1 MSNKLLMLTFRQKDC
16 SINSNRAVRKLT
28 STLLLLVFS
37 LHTLAQTTITSLS
50 DITDPQGSYILASN
64 FSTTGTAIDAND
76 SQEIGT
82 STKPFSGTI
91 DGGLVTITGTW
102 NKPLFDYIQEAVI
115 KNVIIGSVSIS
126 TSGNAGAIASNAK
139 GESRIYNCGILAGS
153 VSGTGKTG
161 GLVGLLDHKGEA
173 GKGSRVIN
181 CFSYADIEGGSDVGG
196 IVGYNN
202 YASLS
207 SDIRTMV
214 MNCIF
219 YGDITGGTNK
229 SPVYGGYNI
238 NNANNKDD
246 NNNNGLNTYN
256 YYRYESGYS
265 KNNQITNNKYNCAL
279 AAEEKY
285 LVHFEFYRL
294 LLNSNKKLAA
304 WYTSTSV
311 TTVNPTDMAKWVL
324 ETADRSIQNPK
335 PYPILK
341 QQGKYPS
348 IINFDDAHASLLTL
362 VDGKPSES
370 DRNKGGKFGSLTV
383 TIQDNTSSNGSRTGT
398 FVTTGSM
405 DLPITDKDVEKYNYN
420 YYKVRLP
427 YFNDVGSGNYTK
439 QNGEDANRV
448 VTGWI
453 ITSMTGATPTQATN
467 GANVTFTDGEITTK
481 PYNFADRTCTMDENG
496 NYRVY
501 SQGAYLDIPV
511 GVTAITIKPY
521 WAKAAFIS
529 DNYLDKTYT
538 TNFDNAANI
547 TAVQYANKSDQTI
560 NGISLKVFNNFDD
573 ALNSISSKGTT
584 VYDNA
589 IVLVGNFHQSGVPR
603 NKTNERFTIMSADFD
618 HDNEPDFTFIYH
630 HVDRKEVSPIR
641 FDFINIPGTSMAQK
655 PNGSSKMCGI
665 GTFKPYGWFEVT
677 NTTLI
682 HFGQVEYDH
691 NNKTNAPLILLGGEV
706 DQIVSN
712 NSGAGLNFTNHTIY
726 MLLGSNVW
734 FKEFNNGSHSD
745 KTNPTPHNPISVTGG
760 RYEKFYLS
768 GIYQPKVSA
777 VTDDA
782 ECYISGG
789 SFGEVAGA
797 GQEQIKGN
805 VIWDIDYADIDNFYG
820 GGINAAKAITGDI
833 IVNIKNSHV
842 DVYCGGPKF
851 GDMGSGKIVKTVADK
866 CQFRRFFGAGYG
878 GASYNRVIAVT
889 KENDQP
895 WGTWQTNYTNNLG
908 KYVSDNDGIATGF
921 EYEYFIGSKGT
932 IWGRFYVKYA
942 SFSKAIVH
950 NVTSELT
957 NCHITGDFY
966 GGGSLGLVDGTATST
981 LDGCTVEGSVYG
993 GGYSATIPTIDV
1005 VSGGFT
1011 TNPGYN
1017 SKAGL
1022 FTPGVMSDSVPYKW
1036 DYVESLSNGTVYI
1049 DPAQPNINNANNTIY
1064 TNQVLT
1070 NLGVVSNVNLTITGN
1085 TYVKGDIHTYDES
1098 GQINNHLTET
1108 GGGVFGGG
1116 DASSIGNNTLVT
1128 ISNAAQSNQNSI
1140 LNVFGGGNQAGVTG
1154 NTTVTLTSGFVSSG
1168 IYGGCNANGNIG
1180 GTTNLL
1186 LNGGIIGSQL
1196 LSAGIFGGG
1205 LGSLTSTSG
1214 NVNVTLEGSTVYG
1227 DIYGGSAL
1235 GNVNDDTSDLTK
1247 VWIKTGTVNGS
1258 IYGGG
1263 LGDADHSALV
1273 NGSVQVVVDGGS
1285 ITGDVFGCNNV
1296 NGTPKG
1302 AVEVFINATS
1312 ATQIQDGNKVY
1323 ALRGVYGGGNQA
1335 HYDPTTPSNDYPKVT
1350 VTGCGTSILNVFGGG
1365 NAAAVPNTN
1374 VIIKGGDIY
1383 RVFAGGNGE
1392 SGTPA
1397 NIGYK
1402 NKQEPTTSDSYGG
1415 QNGGKA
1421 KATIQG
1427 GTITQVFG
1435 GSNAHGVIRT
1445 GSNVTIDK
1453 DDEACDMHI
1462 TDLFGGGNLAAGGAG
1477 SIDILCTGGA
1487 DEGITNVYG
1496 GANMADVDGDIEL
1509 NINGGRITN
1518 VFGGNNQ
1525 SGNISGS
1532 ITVNIEWDGSCTQNY
1547 INNVYGGGNLAS
1559 YTPAT
1564 PGLYPAVNI
1573 KNGTISGSV
1582 FGGGL
1587 GATAKVYSNPIV
1599 TIGDITAGHES
1610 YTATVTGNVYGGGS
1624 AAMVG
1629 DDAQATA
1636 SINNTTVIIQK
1647 AGSTVANVFGGGM
1660 AAGVTG
1666 TTTVTID
1673 GGTVSTGV
1681 YGGCDSNGTVGGNIT
1696 VNLNGGTI
1704 GTNGGHTNIV
1714 FGGGYGSATRT
1725 NGNVAVNAAGSTV
1738 HGNLYGGSALGNVN
1752 DATSDQTAVTLTG
1765 GTING
1770 DVYGGG
1776 LGDAQNAALVNG
1788 AVTVT
1793 LDGSK
1798 VTGNIFGCNN
1808 ENGTPLGHV
1817 KVWVKQTV
1825 DAAKDANLTRDE
1837 RTTYDVA
1844 AVYGGGNQAD
1854 YIPASDQEYAEVVID
1869 GCGETSI
1876 GYVYGGGNAAA
1887 VPATLV
1893 TVNESYIIDYVF
1905 GGGNGY
1911 GQGNPGANVGFKENG
1926 TVQYGTGRAVTRLV
1940 GGKIHNVFGGSNT
1953 LGNISGGTTISLL
1966 GSNDNCALDIKE
1978 TYGAGRNA
1986 DMDGSVNMI
1995 LGCVSGLDAVYGGA
2009 RAANIKGGVT
2019 LTVTS
2024 GTFNKVFGGNN
2035 ESGTIQGP
2043 IKVYIEE
2050 TACDPINITEL
2061 YLGGNQAA
2069 YSVYGYKD
2077 VEGNLVARTSMDD
2090 GVAVGNAVPYSASQ
2104 LYADPELHVISCT
2117 SIGKVFGGGLGST
2130 AVMYG
2135 NPIVNVNMIPGDH
2148 AQQGALGT
2156 VGDIYGGGSAANVN
2170 GNTTVNIGT
2179 ATTLTMTSREG
2190 TQNVRGAHITGNIFG
2205 GGYAANVTGNTTV
2218 NIGTVNLLD
2227 NSYEGVNIT
2236 GDVFGGGEGV
2246 TTLVSGNVAVNIG
2259 TRTVNGNT
2267 VTYAGGAIIT
2277 GNVYG
2282 GSALGNVNAH
2292 LDNETKTYSQG
2303 TTTSVTLN
2311 KGTVNG
2317 SVYGG
2322 GLGQLTGHNN
2332 AESDIISDVY
2342 GPVTVTVYN
2351 GKATNVFG
2359 CNNLNGSPKSTV
2371 AVLIQGSDPTVVNQG
2386 VRTYAIGGVYGG
2398 GNLAHY
2404 NPSTITAGYPSVTV
2418 NGCLTSVEDVYGGG
2432 NAAAVPH
2439 TNVTING
2446 GDIKRV
2452 FAGGNGESGT
2462 PANVGFMNTLS
2473 NPVAAAANTYGNG
2486 TALATINGGTIVQVF
2501 GGANANG
2508 LLRQGSHVNI
2518 DKNSDCEMHITDVY
2532 GGGNEAAGRAGTI
2545 TIGCTGTAE
2554 NSEGIT
2560 NVYGGANKADVT
2572 GDISLNISGG
2582 RITNLFGGNNETGN
2596 ISGSITVNVEWD
2608 GTCNDSYL
2616 GNVYGGG
2623 NLASYKPATPGAY
2636 PIVNIKNGTVSG
2648 NVFGGGLGSSAKVY
2662 SNPVV
2667 TIGDDSQGHGSYQA
2681 IVSGNV
2687 YGGGSA
2693 AMVGD
2698 DEQETASINNTTV
2711 LIKKSN
2717 TSVANVFGG
2726 GMAAGVTGT
2735 TTVTIADGTVTTG
2748 VYGGCDSE
2756 GTVTGNI
2763 SVSLNGGTIGLT
2775 NGTTNIVFGGGY
2787 GAATR
2792 SSGNVSLTVNGSTVN
2807 GNVYGG
2813 SALGNVN
2820 SSNSTTSVILTSG
2833 TINGSL
2839 YGGGLGD
2846 QTHAALVEGAV
2857 QVTINGGKVT
2867 GAVYGANNQ
2876 NGTPKGAIT
2885 VTINGTDAVAQ
2896 GSWALA
2902 AVYGGGNVAAY
2913 SPTVAT
2919 TPATVVVN
2927 GCSNSIRDLFGG
2939 GNAAA
2944 VPATSVTIHGGTFDR
2959 VFAGGNGQA
2968 SAANVT
2974 GNTSVIVKGGTIRQV
2989 FGGGNVSGTIG
3000 GTINVEINKED
3011 DGCDMHLTEVYG
3023 GGNQA
3028 ASNAGSLTIVRTGG
3042 DTEGIDYVF
3051 GGANDAD
3058 VNGSITLNITGG
3070 RINNLFGG
3078 NNTGH
3083 TVRGNITVNVNWD
3096 DADGDN
3102 DSKHLSYVY
3111 GGGQN
3116 ADASGSVVV
3125 NIIKGTVSNDVYGG
3139 GALANTN
3146 TGNINNDNSITTNR
3160 FTTEVNLYPGATIGH
3175 DVYGGGR
3182 GQKSPAIPATVYGNV
3197 TVNQYGAVLVAA
3209 YNNTIDVA
3217 TSGRI
3222 FGCNNING
3230 TPKGS
3235 VTVNIKKTARGNN
3248 TGGYDLAAVYGG
3260 GNEAEYVP
3268 YNSGLQSCDHTSV
3281 IVSPDDCDDISIH
3294 SVYGGGN
3301 AASTPATNV
3310 TINGAYEIKYVFGGG
3325 NGAGEGNPG
3334 ANVGYH
3340 DYSDS
3345 EYTGTSQEDIN
3356 GRKESYAYGTGV
3368 ASTNVY
3374 GGHIH
3379 YVYGGSN
3386 TLGNIRE
3393 ASVAM
3398 LDELSRCE
3406 LHIDGIYGGGREAYM
3421 EGKTSV
3427 EMGCITG
3434 MTAIYG
3440 GSENADV
3447 GSNVELNITS
3457 GHFDKVFGGN
3467 NKGGRIFGSITVNI
3481 EQTGCVPITIDELYL
3496 GGNNAPY
3503 SVFGYGDEV
3512 PNQNVGT
3519 EQDPEY
3525 VTHYKPNEDDGTHQ
3539 QLFDDPVLHIRSFES
3554 IGTVFG
3560 GGNGKLATMVADPTV
3575 EINVTDGWVNGQY
3588 SGTDQ
3593 DYIQYKDNPQML
3605 NSNGE
3610 IETVYGGGNSAKV
3623 IGNTTVLIG
3632 DSLNAKATINSMNSL
3647 YESIDNNAGLKRSN
3661 IKMVKANN
3669 NGVKTITYTV
3679 VDSNGN
3685 PVQGK
3690 EPLTVEIKQNVN
3702 GVTITGNVYGGGN
3715 QADVTESAYIQ
3726 LGPNP

>member
-1 MSNKLLMLTFRQKDC
+1 MDKKS
-16 SINSNRAVRKLT
+16 T
-28 STLLLLVFS
+28 ST
-37 LHTLAQTTITSLS
+37 
-50 DITDPQGSYILASN
+50 
-64 FSTTGTAIDAND
+64 
-76 SQEIGT
+76 
-82 STKPFSGTI
+82 
-91 DGGLVTITGTW
+91 
-102 NKPLFDYIQEAVI
+102 
-115 KNVIIGSVSIS
+115 
-126 TSGNAGAIASNAK
+126 
-139 GESRIYNCGILAGS
+139 
-153 VSGTGKTG
+153 
-161 GLVGLLDHKGEA
+161 
-173 GKGSRVIN
+173 
-181 CFSYADIEGGSDVGG
+181 
-196 IVGYNN
+196 
-202 YASLS
+202 
-207 SDIRTMV
+207 
-214 MNCIF
+214 
-219 YGDITGGTNK
+219 
-229 SPVYGGYNI
+229 
-238 NNANNKDD
+238 
-246 NNNNGLNTYN
+246 
-256 YYRYESGYS
+256 
-265 KNNQITNNKYNCAL
+265 
-279 AAEEKY
+279 
-285 LVHFEFYRL
+285 
-294 LLNSNKKLAA
+294 
-304 WYTSTSV
+304 
-311 TTVNPTDMAKWVL
+311 
-324 ETADRSIQNPK
+324 
-335 PYPILK
+335 
-341 QQGKYPS
+341 
-348 IINFDDAHASLLTL
+348 
-362 VDGKPSES
+362 
-370 DRNKGGKFGSLTV
+370 
-383 TIQDNTSSNGSRTGT
+383 
-398 FVTTGSM
+398 
-405 DLPITDKDVEKYNYN
+405 
-420 YYKVRLP
+420 
-427 YFNDVGSGNYTK
+427 
-439 QNGEDANRV
+439 
-448 VTGWI
+448 
-453 ITSMTGATPTQATN
+453 
-467 GANVTFTDGEITTK
+467 
-481 PYNFADRTCTMDENG
+481 
-496 NYRVY
+496 
-501 SQGAYLDIPV
+501 
-511 GVTAITIKPY
+511 
-521 WAKAAFIS
+521 
-529 DNYLDKTYT
+529 
-538 TNFDNAANI
+538 
-547 TAVQYANKSDQTI
+547 
-560 NGISLKVFNNFDD
+560 
-573 ALNSISSKGTT
+573 
-584 VYDNA
+584 
-589 IVLVGNFHQSGVPR
+589 
-603 NKTNERFTIMSADFD
+603 
-618 HDNEPDFTFIYH
+618 
-630 HVDRKEVSPIR
+630 
-641 FDFINIPGTSMAQK
+641 
-655 PNGSSKMCGI
+655 
-665 GTFKPYGWFEVT
+665 
-677 NTTLI
+677 
-682 HFGQVEYDH
+682 
-691 NNKTNAPLILLGGEV
+691 
-706 DQIVSN
+706 
-712 NSGAGLNFTNHTIY
+712 
-726 MLLGSNVW
+726 
-734 FKEFNNGSHSD
+734 
-745 KTNPTPHNPISVTGG
+745 PHRPISVTGG
-760 RYEKFYLS
+760 DYNNFYLS
-768 GIYQPKVSA
+768 GYLQANAPA
-777 VTDDA
+777 YTATDGGQNA

-789 SFGEVAGA
+789 RFGEVAGA
-797 GQEQIKGN
+797 GYEQIAGN
-805 VIWDIDYADIDNFYG
+805 VTWQIYDADIKSFYG
-820 GGINAAKAITGDI
+820 GGINDNKPITG
-833 IVNIKNSHV
+833 NISTFIRDSRV
-842 DVYCGGPKF
+842 GTFCGGPKF
-851 GDMGSGKIVKTVADK
+851 GNMSASKTVETTANN
-866 CQFRRFFGAGYG
+866 CTFGTFFGAGYG
-878 GASYNRVIAVT
+878 GTAFTRINTFNEYQTLTYSWNTNTNIVPKFTSNNGDHKRGKYDSNQGISVNYEYRNFEGSNDKTVGHLYVNYASLSVA
-889 KENDQP
+889 
-895 WGTWQTNYTNNLG
+895 QTN
-908 KYVSDNDGIATGF
+908 
-921 EYEYFIGSKGT
+921 
-932 IWGRFYVKYA
+932 
-942 SFSKAIVH
+942 
-950 NVTSELT
+950 NVTSSLT
-957 NCHITGDFY
+957 GCTINRNFY
-966 GGGSLGLVDGTATST
+966 GGGSLGKVIGDATST
-981 LDGCTVEGSVYG
+981 LNNCTVHGSVFGSGFSAEIPTVDVFPGGDAGLFRTIPVYNSTTGVFEEGVYPTPVVYTWSSKGANDNTLVDDTDGHWIHTDIDLTTLGTVSGNVNLSITGNTLVEGHVYDKNGISLAQTGGVYG
-993 GGYSATIPTIDV
+993 GGDQ
-1005 VSGGFT
+1005 
-1011 TNPGYN
+1011 
-1017 SKAGL
+1017 SK
-1022 FTPGVMSDSVPYKW
+1022 VI
-1036 DYVESLSNGTVYI
+1036 SNGEKTVTVG
-1049 DPAQPNINNANNTIY
+1049 INNT
-1064 TNQVLT
+1064 Q
-1070 NLGVVSNVNLTITGN
+1070 GS
-1085 TYVKGDIHTYDES
+1085 DERY
-1098 GQINNHLTET
+1098 INY
-1108 GGGVFGGG
+1108 
-1116 DASSIGNNTLVT
+1116 
-1128 ISNAAQSNQNSI
+1128 
-1140 LNVFGGGNQAGVTG
+1140 VFGGGNRGD
-1154 NTTVTLTSGFVSSG
+1154 VS
-1168 IYGGCNANGNIG
+1168 C
-1180 GTTNLL
+1180 
-1186 LNGGIIGSQL
+1186 
-1196 LSAGIFGGG
+1196 
-1205 LGSLTSTSG
+1205 
-1214 NVNVTLEGSTVYG
+1214 NVTVNMVAGTVLH
-1227 DIYGGSAL
+1227 DIYGGGALANTNTNNTDNTSA
-1235 GNVNDDTSDLTK
+1235 NTT
-1247 VWIKTGTVNGS
+1247 TVNITSGVVKGD

-1263 LGDADHSALV
+1263 LGDADHAALV
-1273 NGSVQVVVDGGS
+1273 NGDVQVNVNGGTIS
-1285 ITGDVFGCNNV
+1285 GDVFGCNNV

-2090 GVAVGNAVPYSASQ
+2090 GVAVGNATPYSASQ
-2104 LYADPELHVISCT
+2104 LYADPELNVISCT

-2135 NPIVNVNMIPGDH
+2135 NPVVNVNMIPGDH

-2156 VGDIYGGGSAANVN
+2156 VGNVYGGGSAANVN

-2179 ATTLTMTSREG
+2179 ATTLTMTSRNG
-2190 TQNVRGAHITGNIFG
+2190 TQNVRGAHITGNVFG

-2236 GDVFGGGEGV
+2236 GDIFGGGEGA

-2277 GNVYG
+2277 GDVYG

-2292 LDNETKTYSQG
+2292 LVNETKTYSLG

-2342 GPVTVTVYN
+2342 GPVTVTVHN

-2386 VRTYAIGGVYGG
+2386 VSTYAIGGVYGG

-2418 NGCLTSVEDVYGGG
+2418 NGCLTSIADVYGGG

-2473 NPVAAAANTYGNG
+2473 DPVAAAANTYGSG

-2508 LLRQGSHVNI
+2508 LLREGSHVNI

-2545 TIGCTGTAE
+2545 TIGCTGTAD

-2560 NVYGGANKADVT
+2560 NVYGGANKANVT
-2572 GDISLNISGG
+2572 GDIVLNISGG

-2681 IVSGNV
+2681 IVAGNV

-2763 SVSLNGGTIGLT
+2763 SVSLNGGTIGLA
-2775 NGTTNIVFGGGY
+2775 NGTTNIIFGGGY

-2876 NGTPKGAIT
+2876 NGTPKGAVT

-3058 VNGSITLNITGG
+3058 VNGNITLNITGG

-3096 DADGDN
+3096 DADGTN

-3325 NGAGEGNPG
+3325 NGAGQGNPG

-3610 IETVYGGGNSAKV
+3610 IETVYGGGNAAKV

-3632 DSLNAKATINSMNSL
+3632 DSLNAKSTIRSMDDL